1 MKFTSFAT
9 VMTVFA
15 LFATG
20 NVYAQQ
26 QGEKQSSKIVK
37 TANSK
42 KATAKKSST
51 NQKGMQHNHAGAGHS
66 HNHAAGGH
74 EHGEGH
80 QCPMMEARKNANYVP
95 TPSEQTLTAMH
106 KPMMAVKPSETGN
119 VERDFL
125 VNMVPHHQGAVD
137 SAKLVIEHG
146 KSKKVQKIAKKIIK
160 AQEKEIAQ
168 FNELLNSDKL
178 QATDIS
184 TENYQQF
191 LADNK
196 KLSDDMMYAMG
207 SVKPTDD
214 LDRNF
219 LEAMIEHHKG
229 AVNASKQILH
239 YSQDKT
245 VRKIAEKI
253 IKAQEKEIAEF
264 GELLQNNSL

>member
-1 MKFTSFAT
+1 MNLKSFAT

-51 NQKGMQHNHAGAGHS
+51 NQKGMQHDHT
-66 HNHAAGGH
+66 AGGH

-168 FNELLNSDKL
+168 FNELLNGDKL
-178 QATDIS
+178 QATEIS

-253 IKAQEKEIAEF
+253 IKDQEKEIAEF
-264 GELLQNNSL
+264 GELLQNNTL